1 MPRTTRCRIGVRD
14 ACGVWRQ
21 LCQAQSLKILKVN
34 YSKSIYV
41 VEHRVCPCDLL
52 TLIYLLGSSCTGPC
66 DGTSP
71 VCAPSPPTATCPLL
85 RARSHR
91 LTPNGAVDARGDA
104 KEQPPAPRGHT
115 AERAT
120 WRGRGRAAVSAV
132 GHDRRQPR
140 VAFGRG
146 VRDERIQRGRACLER
161 DGIGHAWRGKYSG
174 DEKVRLTRC
183 TILRCPPAGSPQHE
197 GAVYGY
203 CRLLTLH
210 TQLPGG
216 STAIDASGVASS
228 HSYWMLAA
236 RCCV

>member
-1 MPRTTRCRIGVRD
+1 
-14 ACGVWRQ
+14 
-21 LCQAQSLKILKVN
+21 
-34 YSKSIYV
+34 

-183 TILRCPPAGSPQHE
+183 TIPRCPPAGSPQHE

-203 CRLLTLH
+203 TTDFLLYIL
-210 TQLPGG
+210 
-216 STAIDASGVASS
+216 
-228 HSYWMLAA
+228 SYLAA
-236 RCCV
+236 PPPSTRRAWPAATRTGCSPRAAACRARPCTRRLPSRFPPPRCTLRRM